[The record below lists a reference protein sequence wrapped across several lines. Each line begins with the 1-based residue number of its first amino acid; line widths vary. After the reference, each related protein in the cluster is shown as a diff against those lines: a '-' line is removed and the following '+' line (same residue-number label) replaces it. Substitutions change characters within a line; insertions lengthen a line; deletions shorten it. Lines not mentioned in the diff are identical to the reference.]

1 MVDNAA
7 SKATPAKALPPVKT
21 PPPPIE
27 AKQAPVVVGESGFQ
41 KMFEKVGALISGI
54 FSKIASAIPKP
65 KPNKMAAQ
73 YVPET
78 PGDIADK
85 RGDQGG
91 GEFETEVDDFLRLV
105 KEKKKLSLRE
115 AASALGE
122 SEVVVEEWATILD
135 RSGLV
140 KLIYPGNP
148 MESPYVVLREPG
160 PGSNSNRT

>member
-1 MVDNAA
+1 
-7 SKATPAKALPPVKT
+7 
-21 PPPPIE
+21 
-27 AKQAPVVVGESGFQ
+27 
-41 KMFEKVGALISGI
+41 MFGKLGALMSGV

-78 PGDIADK
+78 PKDIAEK

-91 GEFETEVDDFLRLV
+91 GEFETEADDFLRLV

-115 AASALGE
+115 AASLLKE

-140 KLIYPGNP
+140 KLVYPGNP
-148 MESPYVVLREPG
+148 MESPYVVIREPA
-160 PGSNSNRT
+160 PGSNSNSNRT